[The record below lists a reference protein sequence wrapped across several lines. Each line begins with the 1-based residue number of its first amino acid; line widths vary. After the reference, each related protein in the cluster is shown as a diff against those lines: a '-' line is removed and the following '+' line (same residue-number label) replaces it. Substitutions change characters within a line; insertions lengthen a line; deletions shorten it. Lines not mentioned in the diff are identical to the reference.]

1 MLYVPNSE
9 DYECVVVQNA
19 ETIRAYKTV
28 PAYNTSSEYTDFFV
42 QSHYMSKEGVQDF
55 SRYDELPQCLSAEN
69 ITSNFYYR
77 NDMPDILVMFTIFC
91 IFCFVLPLKIFVRL
105 FRRYQ

>member
-9 DYECVVVQNA
+9 QYACVVVQNA

-28 PAYNTSSEYTDFFV
+28 PSYSTSVEYTDFFV
-42 QSHYMSKEGVQDF
+42 QSHYMSKEGVQEF
-55 SRYDELPQCLSAEN
+55 SRYGDLPQCLSTEN
-69 ITSNFYYR
+69 ITSDFYYR
-77 NDMPDILVMFTIFC
+77 NDMPDILLMFTIFC
-91 IFCFVLPLKIFVRL
+91 LFCFVLPLKIFVRL

>member
-1 MLYVPNSE
+1 MLYVPNAES
-9 DYECVVVQNA
+9 YACVVVQNA

-28 PAYNTSSEYTDFFV
+28 PSYNTSSEYTDFFV

-55 SRYDELPQCLSAEN
+55 SRYVELPQCLSTEK
-69 ITSNFYYR
+69 ITSDFYYR
-77 NDMPDILVMFTIFC
+77 NDMPDILLMFTIFC
-91 IFCFVLPLKIFVRL
+91 LFCFVLPLKIFVRL